1 MKLRKWVKV
10 SLLIIAEIITVA
22 FVMNVNTEIT
32 FAMKL
37 LCTCGLLVIENL
49 LMFMEG

>member
-1 MKLRKWVKV
+1 MKLKKWVKV

-22 FVMNVNTEIT
+22 LVMSHNSDTT
-32 FAMKL
+32 FAMKVF
-37 LCTCGLLVIENL
+37 CTGMLLVLENL